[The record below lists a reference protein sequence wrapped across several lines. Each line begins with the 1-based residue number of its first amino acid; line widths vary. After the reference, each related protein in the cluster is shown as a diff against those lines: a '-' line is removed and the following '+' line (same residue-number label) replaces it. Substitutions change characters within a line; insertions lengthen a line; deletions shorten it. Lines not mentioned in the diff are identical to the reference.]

1 MIGILM
7 FFSALL
13 MLLIGFPV
21 AFTFAAVSVFFGLI
35 AGIVEVYSNGGFDI
49 SLISG
54 LSEGLVEGIAMFDYM
69 PFRIFAIQQNTI
81 LMAIPMFIFM
91 GIVLQKT
98 GLAEKLLESM
108 GFLFGEIRGG
118 IAISTVLVGSLL
130 AASTGV
136 VGASVVAMGVISLPV
151 MLKYKYNTELAT
163 GTICASGTLGQIIP
177 PSIVLIILGDVF
189 QVPVGDLFRAA
200 IWPGL
205 ALIISYILY
214 ILIISYF
221 KKEMAPIIPP
231 DPKRG
236 SKKKQV
242 IRALV
247 DIIPSLTLIL
257 LVLGSIFMGV
267 ATPTESSAVG
277 CIGALLLAVIYR
289 TFKIKMVEEAA
300 LESVKITSMVF
311 AILIG
316 ATSFSMVF
324 SYTGGEEI
332 VAEFLTNLPGDDKWA
347 FILFTMLSILLL
359 GFFIDFVEIS
369 YIIVPILI
377 PIAEALNVN
386 PVWFAILIA
395 MNLQT
400 SFLTPP
406 FGFSLF
412 YLKGVAP
419 ENVSTLQIY
428 KGVVPFIMIQIII
441 LILVAFYP
449 GIFGMST
456 SLGL

>member
-1 MIGILM
+1 MIGIVM
-7 FFSALL
+7 FFTALL

-21 AFTFAAVSVFFGLI
+21 AFTFAAVSVFFGISAGVIEIYSDGGFDVGFL
-35 AGIVEVYSNGGFDI
+35 AGLNEGIVEGI
-49 SLISG
+49 S
-54 LSEGLVEGIAMFDYM
+54 MFDYM
-69 PFRIFAIQQNTI
+69 PFRIFSIQQNTI

-118 IAISTVLVGSLL
+118 VAISTVLVGALL

-151 MLKYKYNTELAT
+151 MLKYKYSPELAT
-163 GTICASGTLGQIIP
+163 GTICSAGTLGQIIP

-189 QVPVGDLFRAA
+189 QVPVGDLFSAA
-200 IWPGL
+200 VWPGL
-205 ALIISYILY
+205 MLVGAYILY
-214 ILIISYF
+214 ILVISYY
-221 KKEMAPIIPP
+221 KKDMAPAIPA
-231 DPKRG
+231 DPSRGNKR
-236 SKKKQV
+236 KQV
-242 IRALV
+242 LKALI
-247 DIIPSLTLIL
+247 DIVPSLTLIIM
-257 LVLGSIFMGV
+257 VLGSIFAGI

-277 CIGALLLAVIYR
+277 CFGAIGLALMYR
-289 TFKIKMVEEAA
+289 TYSNAMVKEAA

-311 AILIG
+311 GILIG
-316 ATSFSMVF
+316 ATAFSMVF
-324 SYTGGEEI
+324 SYTGGEDI
-332 VAEFLTNLPGDDKWA
+332 VHDFMTSLPGDEKWG
-347 FILFTMLSILLL
+347 FIIFTMLAILIL

-369 YIIVPILI
+369 YIIVPILV
-377 PIAEALNVN
+377 PISETLGIN

-419 ENVSTLQIY
+419 SSVSTVQIY
-428 KGVVPFIMIQIII
+428 KGVLPFILIQIIVLAI
-441 LILVAFYP
+441 LAVYP
-449 GIFGMST
+449 EIFG
-456 SLGL
+456 LNPLL

>member
-1 MIGILM
+1 
-7 FFSALL
+7 
-13 MLLIGFPV
+13 
-21 AFTFAAVSVFFGLI
+21 
-35 AGIVEVYSNGGFDI
+35 
-49 SLISG
+49 
-54 LSEGLVEGIAMFDYM
+54 MFDYM
-69 PFRIFAIQQNTI
+69 PFRIFSIQQNTI

-118 IAISTVLVGSLL
+118 VAISTVLVGALL

-151 MLKYKYNTELAT
+151 MLKYKYSPELAT
-163 GTICASGTLGQIIP
+163 GTICSAGTLGQIIP

-189 QVPVGDLFRAA
+189 QVPVGDLFSAA
-200 IWPGL
+200 VWPGL
-205 ALIISYILY
+205 LLVGAYILF
-214 ILIISYF
+214 ILIISYY
-221 KKEMAPIIPP
+221 KKDMAPAIPP
-231 DPKRG
+231 DPSRGNKR
-236 SKKKQV
+236 KQV
-242 IRALV
+242 LKALI
-247 DIIPSLTLIL
+247 DIIPSLTLII
-257 LVLGSIFMGV
+257 LVLGSIFAGI

-277 CIGALLLAVIYR
+277 CFGAIGLALMYR
-289 TFKIKMVEEAA
+289 TYSNEMVKEAA

-311 AILIG
+311 GILIG
-316 ATSFSMVF
+316 ATAFSMVF
-324 SYTGGEEI
+324 SYTGGEDI
-332 VAEFLTNLPGDDKWA
+332 VHDFMTSLPGDEKWG
-347 FILFTMLSILLL
+347 FIIFTMLAILVL

-369 YIIVPILI
+369 YIIVPILV
-377 PIAEALNVN
+377 PISETLGIN

-419 ENVSTLQIY
+419 AGVSTMQIY
-428 KGVVPFIMIQIII
+428 KGVLPFIAIQIIVLAI
-441 LILVAFYP
+441 LAIYP
-449 GIFGMST
+449 EFFG
-456 SLGL
+456 LNPLL